1 MTPPNSRSTARPAG
15 RRDLEPVAG
24 RDGVWLQDSPSNL
37 MVINSVLTL
46 DRLDLDTLRELWQTR
61 VMAAGDGRRYARFK
75 KRVVRRGRKAYWQED
90 PDFALDRHI
99 VIADGAESLADRD
112 RLQEYL
118 GGLASQPLPEDR
130 PRWQLLLIP
139 DFGQEHGSAVVVRIH
154 HCMGDG
160 IGLVPVMFSLMDST
174 PEGGMLMPAVIDRAG
189 KPPNK
194 LALGLRTALVGP
206 FLLASKLL
214 WRRDRNPLHGPP
226 LSGDKRVAWT
236 PPFDLARVKA
246 ARHELGATVNDLLVA
261 CVAGGLRRYVRDG
274 HGEELRRLRA
284 SMPVNI
290 RSRFESLEMDN
301 KFAAVLLPL
310 AAELADA
317 RRRIDVTRAQMGR
330 LKRSIEPY
338 FTYVTVNVLQQLL
351 PAAASRA
358 LIDFL
363 ANKCTCVLTN
373 VPGPQTPV
381 YLAGRRLRTWLFWVP
396 QRADI
401 GVGIS
406 ILTLSGELRIGVLAD
421 TALIEDP
428 QALAAAFEEEL
439 EEIVGASSAAPTR
452 SPHGPEGP
460 CYEGKAP

>member
-1 MTPPNSRSTARPAG
+1 MNQPQHLRTEPAAAG
-15 RRDLEPVAG
+15 GGIAVERIAG

-46 DRLDLDTLRELWQTR
+46 DRLDLETLRELWQTR
-61 VMAAGDGRRYARFK
+61 VMEAGGGRRYARFK
-75 KRVVRRGRKAYWQED
+75 KRVVMRGAKAYWQQD

-99 VIADGAESLADRD
+99 FVPPGAESLAGKDQ
-112 RLQEYL
+112 LQDYL
-118 GGLASQPLPEDR
+118 GRLASLPLPEDR

-139 DFGQEHGSAVVVRIH
+139 DFGQEDGSAVIVRIH

-174 PEGGMLMPAVIDRAG
+174 PDGDAMLMPAVIDRAG

-194 LALGLRTALVGP
+194 LALGLKTALVGP
-206 FLLASKLL
+206 FLLLDKLL

-226 LSGDKRVAWT
+226 LAGDKRVSWT
-236 PPFDLARVKA
+236 SPLDLERVKA
-246 ARHELGATVNDLLVA
+246 AKNELGATLNDVLVA
-261 CVAGGLRRYVRDG
+261 CVAGGLRRYVRHR
-274 HGEELRRLRA
+274 HGEELGRLRA
-284 SMPVNI
+284 SMPVNV

-310 AAELADA
+310 CADVAGAGARIAAT
-317 RRRIDVTRAQMGR
+317 RRRMLR

-338 FTYVTVNVLQQLL
+338 FTYVTVNVLQKLL
-351 PAAASRA
+351 PAAVSRS

-373 VPGPQTPV
+373 VPGPQMPV
-381 YLAGRRLRTWLFWVP
+381 YLAGRRLRAWLFWAP

-406 ILTLSGELRIGVLAD
+406 ILTLAGQLRIGVLAD
-421 TALIEDP
+421 TALIADP
-428 QALAAAFEEEL
+428 DVLIRAFEDEL
-439 EEIVGASSAAPTR
+439 RGLIGSLE
-452 SPHGPEGP
+452 
-460 CYEGKAP
+460 

>member
-1 MTPPNSRSTARPAG
+1 MPDLEGLPDPPAG
-15 RRDLEPVAG
+15 GARALEPVAG

-37 MVINSVLTL
+37 MVIHSVLAL
-46 DRLDLDTLRELWQTR
+46 DRLDLETLRELWQTR
-61 VMAAGDGRRYARFK
+61 VMAAGGGRRYARFK
-75 KRVVRRGRKAYWQED
+75 KRVVTRGSRAYWQED
-90 PDFALDRHI
+90 PEFSLDRHI
-99 VIADGAESLADRD
+99 FVPAGAAALADRD
-112 RLQEYL
+112 SLQRYL

-139 DFGQEHGSAVVVRIH
+139 DFGQERGSAVIVRIH

-160 IGLVPVMFSLMDST
+160 IGLVPVLFSLMDST
-174 PEGGMLMPAVIDRAG
+174 PDGGGMLMPAVIDRAG

-194 LALGLRTALVGP
+194 LALAARTALVGP
-206 FLLASKLL
+206 FLLAAKLL

-236 PPFDLARVKA
+236 PPLDLARVKA
-246 ARHELGATVNDLLVA
+246 ARDELGATVNDVLVA

-274 HGEELRRLRA
+274 HGEDLQRLRA
-284 SMPVNI
+284 SMPINI

-310 AAELADA
+310 SAGVADA
-317 RRRIDVTRAQMGR
+317 RDRVDATRRQMGR

-338 FTYVTVNVLQQLL
+338 FTYVTVNVLQKLL

-373 VPGPQTPV
+373 VPGPQTRV
-381 YLAGRRLRTWLFWVP
+381 YVAGRRLRTWLFWVP

-421 TALIEDP
+421 VALIADP
-428 QALAAAFEEEL
+428 QALVAAFEAEL
-439 EEIVGASSAAPTR
+439 AELIG
-452 SPHGPEGP
+452 
-460 CYEGKAP
+460 